1 MQDERKSVC
10 VPFREVQHIFPP
22 VMRNEPDLRKMLVSS
37 AHFKTPD
44 GDDIELFVLSATQ
57 EVAFLITSANLDSV
71 NAREQAEV
79 ILRKAFAH
87 GVFDELLLVM
97 KVLRWLKPFI
107 LRTADHAAQRE
118 AKHLELRLQSGEVQC
133 GGECTCK

>member
-10 VPFREVQHIFPP
+10 VLFREVQHLFPP
-22 VMRNEPDLRKMLVSS
+22 VCNEPDLRKMLVSS
-37 AHFKTPD
+37 AHFRTPD
-44 GDDIELFVLSATQ
+44 GDDIELFVSSATQ
-57 EVAFLITSANLDSV
+57 EVAFLITSASLDSA

-79 ILRKAFAH
+79 ILRKAIAH
-87 GVFDELLLVM
+87 GVFDELLLAM
-97 KVLRWLKPFI
+97 RVLRWLKPFI

-118 AKHLELRLQSGEVQC
+118 AKYLELRLIAGEVQC

>member
-10 VPFREVQHIFPP
+10 VLFREVQHIFPP

-44 GDDIELFVLSATQ
+44 GDDIELFVSATQ

-71 NAREQAEV
+71 NARVQAEE
-79 ILRKAFAH
+79 ILRKAIAH
-87 GVFDELLLVM
+87 GVFDELLLAM
-97 KVLRWLKPFI
+97 RVLRWLKPFI
-107 LRTADHAAQRE
+107 LKTADHAAQRE
-118 AKHLELRLQSGEVQC
+118 AKYLELRLIAGEVQC
-133 GGECTCK
+133 GGEM